1 LVAGLSA
8 HASSFSEIRKHPAC
22 PLEMR
27 NQKASCLHAVCMLRV
42 CNNNAVC
49 TTLGLT
55 RTSYI
60 VYDHMYVYFN
70 AKNMVYIHIC
80 EVGQNRISAPYM
92 TVYLVIFLPEYRKYT
107 VYIWFWPALRM
118 NIKPTSSYLEPR
130 VRTSQ
135 RQTGP
140 TALTPASGLCAGLA
154 GKVFRH

>member
-1 LVAGLSA
+1 
-8 HASSFSEIRKHPAC
+8 
-22 PLEMR
+22 
-27 NQKASCLHAVCMLRV
+27 
-42 CNNNAVC
+42 
-49 TTLGLT
+49 
-55 RTSYI
+55 
-60 VYDHMYVYFN
+60 
-70 AKNMVYIHIC
+70 
-80 EVGQNRISAPYM
+80 M